1 MYAQKVLRTGKTL
14 PLVWLL
20 FAICHAQQPATRP
33 VAIYTQS
40 PPQIRYRPEDGG
52 NWIEL
57 GRLDPQ
63 SPRIELPRIDLRVEF
78 SYDHWLYASLFS
90 RKLDSGDDRITL
102 RPEDFHNEPKW
113 ARIVAMLALGLAG
126 AGGLVRRLTRSDK
139 LATGTNQEPLIRP
152 DGKVPKRKV
161 GEYKLTGILGTG
173 GMGVVYQAEDEEKHQ
188 VAIKV
193 PAPHLVSQ
201 NDFHQRFLREIE
213 LGLKLRH
220 QRVVKVLEMPLG
232 DELYVVMEYV
242 EGTPLDKLPL
252 QPWTIEWK
260 RCLEWAAQTLEA
272 LVYIHAQGVIHRDL
286 KPSNLMVLPDNS
298 IKLMDFGIAHKIHGT
313 RLTGTDSIMGTPVYM
328 APEQLQGAEIDP
340 RADLF
345 SLGLILYERLKP
357 GLPYSDDLIE
367 TLRQKIS
374 QPMTSLRLTN
384 PSFPSAFDEFIL
396 TLLALKPEE
405 RFPDANAALA
415 ALKPL
420 LTLTK
425 R

>member
-1 MYAQKVLRTGKTL
+1 MQPNNPSLQLPKT
-14 PLVWLL
+14 
-20 FAICHAQQPATRP
+20 
-33 VAIYTQS
+33 
-40 PPQIRYRPEDGG
+40 
-52 NWIEL
+52 
-57 GRLDPQ
+57 
-63 SPRIELPRIDLRVEF
+63 DLRVEF
-78 SYDHWLYASLFS
+78 SYDHPLYSSVFS
-90 RKLDSGDDRITL
+90 RDVNMSDDRIQL
-102 RPEDFHNEPKW
+102 HPRDFHNEPKW
-113 ARIVAMLALGLAG
+113 GRIAGLLGVSLLALGAL
-126 AGGLVRRLTRSDK
+126 LRSLIRKTRTV
-139 LATGTNQEPLIRP
+139 TGTNQEPLIRP

-161 GEYKLTGILGTG
+161 GNYRLTSILGTG
-173 GMGVVYQAEDEEKHQ
+173 GMGVVYQAEDDQGHQ
-188 VAIKV
+188 VAVKV

-201 NDFHQRFLREIE
+201 DDFHRRFLREIE
-213 LGLKLRH
+213 LGLKLH
-220 QRVVKVLEMPLG
+220 HHRVVKVLEMPLG

-242 EGTPLDKLPL
+242 QGTPLDKVPL
-252 QPWTIEWK
+252 QPWSIEWK

-286 KPSNLMVLPDNS
+286 KPSNLMVLTDNS

-367 TLRQKIS
+367 TLRQKLS

-384 PSFPSAFDEFIL
+384 PNFPSAFDEFIM
-396 TLLALKPEE
+396 TLLALNPDA
-405 RFPDANAALA
+405 RFPDAGAALA